1 MRQRVSR
8 TATVVALWRARESAR
23 PVSTR
28 LFEDPFAEAFVG
40 WRLRCALQLSR
51 LPLVGAALPWSLVDG
66 HWGGSRGT
74 VSVRTRYIDDALCAA
89 LRHGVEQVVI
99 LGAGFDS
106 RAYRIAGIARARVF
120 EVDHPVTQAKKRD
133 RVVRRLGT
141 MPSHVTLVPLDL
153 ATDML
158 DTAMAAASYRTDV
171 RTFFICEGV
180 THYLSA
186 SAVEMLLRFV
196 AQSAGGSRIVFTYIH
211 RAILDGSVRFAGAD
225 TTLTTVSRGGEPYVF
240 GFEPVELPQYLA
252 ARGLALIEDVGADT
266 YRDRYLTPLGR
277 GREPLSDFQRAAL
290 AEITGGRSTSLS

>member
-23 PVSTR
+23 SASTR

-51 LPLVGAALPWSLVDG
+51 LPVVGAALPWSLVDG
-66 HWGGSRGT
+66 HWDGSRGT
-74 VSVRTRYIDDALCAA
+74 VSVRTRYIDDALGAA
-89 LRHGVEQVVI
+89 LRNGVEQVVI

-106 RAYRIAGIARARVF
+106 RAYRIPGIERLRVF
-120 EVDHPVTQAKKRD
+120 EVDHPVTQARKRD
-133 RVVRRLGT
+133 RVVRRLGAIS
-141 MPSHVTLVPLDL
+141 SHVTLVPLDL

-158 DTAMAAASYRTDV
+158 DTTMSVGRYRPDV

-186 SAVEMLLRFV
+186 SAVESLLRFV
-196 AQSAGGSRIVFTYIH
+196 ARSAAGSRIVFTYIH
-211 RAILDGSVRFAGAD
+211 RAILDGSLTFAGAD
-225 TTLTTVSRGGEPYVF
+225 TTLTTVSRGGEPYAF
-240 GFEPVELPQYLA
+240 GFDPVELPRYLA
-252 ARGLALIEDVGADT
+252 TRGLTLIEDVGADT

-277 GREPLSDFQRAAL
+277 GHEPLSDFQRTAL
-290 AEITGGRSTSLS
+290 AEITDGRSGPA